1 MIAAIIEELPD
12 KDELR
17 RVMEKG
23 GCMTTVEELG
33 LSRKII
39 RKTMQIS
46 PYMRNRL
53 TLMRFL
59 KMMEID

>member
-1 MIAAIIEELPD
+1 
-12 KDELR
+12 
-17 RVMEKG
+17 
-23 GCMTTVEELG
+23 MTTVEELG